1 MFVCALLMLPF
12 YQLCHRVRRH
22 INGLKYRQRLPIPDT
37 AVQDAAL
44 QGWSSA
50 LNAVRQSE
58 HKYVVISVAFGL
70 GNRLR
75 ALASA
80 MAVAAAAQRKLLVV
94 WPLDEHCNCSF
105 RSLFA
110 EPLPFALLEDA
121 VPVGEAMDDPLFQA
135 FSYMKSDDS
144 SEKNARINIDMDR
157 HLFVRSAFVLNHHRG
172 GWEFARAQL
181 RSLVPV
187 KAVKSKLVA
196 DTSMLGLHVR
206 AIFDAPRPASSGVTS
221 QSALQIAS
229 REYGSNESAAL
240 LQWRLRGSWPN
251 FVRRIRREPAEARFY
266 LSADAE
272 EAYAGLMKAFPGR
285 IVRTP
290 RPCAAERC
298 DFRDAA
304 SIQMAL
310 VRCAPP
316 TRRTQPRDSACDP
329 MPSAPRC
336 ACAGR
341 HAQPGAHAAHP
352 RLLLQLLL
360 RGGSLLWP
368 SRLLRHA
375 GAHRI
380 RWRRLWRRVQSESH
394 DLLGN

>member
-1 MFVCALLMLPF
+1 MRNGWVFMLVAALMMLPF
-12 YQLCHRVRRH
+12 SPLCHGIRRH
-22 INGLKYRQRLPIPDT
+22 VNGRKYRQRLPAPESS
-37 AVQDAAL
+37 VQTAAL

-58 HKYVVISVAFGL
+58 GKYVVLSVAFGL

-75 ALASA
+75 ALASG

-94 WPLDEHCNCSF
+94 WPLDEHCNCSY
-105 RSLFA
+105 RKLFA
-110 EPLPFALLEDA
+110 EPLPFALLEEA

-135 FSYMKSDDS
+135 YSYMKNDDS
-144 SEKNARINIDMDR
+144 GEKNARINIDLDR

-187 KAVKSKLVA
+187 KQVTSMLVA
-196 DTSMLGLHVR
+196 DASMVGLHVR
-206 AIFDAPRPASSGVTS
+206 AIFDAPRAAGSGVTS
-221 QSALQIAS
+221 ESALRIAS

-251 FVRRIRREPAEARFY
+251 FVTRIRGEPAESRFY
-266 LSADAE
+266 LSADAD
-272 EAYAGLMKAFPGR
+272 EAYDGLMKAFPGR

-304 SIQMAL
+304 SIQLAL
-310 VRCAPP
+310 VRRAPL
-316 TRRTQPRDSACDP
+316 T
-329 MPSAPRC
+329 
-336 ACAGR
+336 R
-341 HAQPGAHAAHP
+341 HA
-352 RLLLQLLL
+352 
-360 RGGSLLWP
+360 
-368 SRLLRHA
+368 
-375 GAHRI
+375 
-380 RWRRLWRRVQSESH
+380 
-394 DLLGN
+394 

>member
-1 MFVCALLMLPF
+1 MAVFRGPPTGLLRPRVFMFVCALLLLMLPF

-105 RSLFA
+105 RNLFA

-221 QSALQIAS
+221 QSALQIAHRRSPAASMARTS
-229 REYGSNESAAL
+229 RRPCCSGDCAARGQTLCGASAASRP
-240 LQWRLRGSWPN
+240 RLASTCQ
-251 FVRRIRREPAEARFY
+251 
-266 LSADAE
+266 
-272 EAYAGLMKAFPGR
+272 
-285 IVRTP
+285 RTP
-290 RPCAAERC
+290 RR
-298 DFRDAA
+298 
-304 SIQMAL
+304 
-310 VRCAPP
+310 P
-316 TRRTQPRDSACDP
+316 T
-329 MPSAPRC
+329 
-336 ACAGR
+336 
-341 HAQPGAHAAHP
+341 PG
-352 RLLLQLLL
+352 
-360 RGGSLLWP
+360 
-368 SRLLRHA
+368 
-375 GAHRI
+375 
-380 RWRRLWRRVQSESH
+380 
-394 DLLGN
+394 